1 MMHRKQER
9 RQSGYL
15 LSFIFPSVLLLGL
28 YIFHQVF
35 PFGNHTIATGDM
47 ANQYLAIMTYFKH
60 NILHPQNFL
69 YSYQVSIG
77 GNFFSVLTY
86 YLMCPF
92 NFLTFLFPEK
102 YIPLFYA
109 INTIVN
115 VGLIGLTTYTYLKK
129 SIFLNQK
136 LQQTGTVEKW
146 RLFLATLF
154 PFSAFFANYMHC
166 VMWADAIVLMPLVV
180 LGLDRILYGNRNS
193 TWLYW
198 GGLTYL
204 LISNYYIGVIVLIF
218 LFLLTL
224 FWVIDQLCQLNWMKI
239 LKKGLT
245 VLGLT
250 VGSILGAGVV
260 MWPSF
265 LAQQNVAQA
274 QMPTKNLF
282 KPVYQFQSFWSSL
295 LAGNLAPDGK
305 LAPLIFVGLL
315 VVVLF
320 FSFFF
325 ARRVSLREKVLTG
338 ILTAALIASS
348 YFLYFYMIW
357 HSLSMP
363 NGYAQRESF
372 VLTFFVICVA
382 YRGLLVFENHSPLK
396 VLLPI
401 IAAIAVLTLSL
412 QGIELGLFKHDQ
424 ALQIILILVIFGIG
438 FSLMMNRIS
447 AGMWLAMGVSLVNV
461 LAYNSQIQTQDFNV
475 VPNNAYSKV
484 VSENQTVFN
493 ALKQYDHSF
502 YRVGTTAQIN
512 ECDPLLYGYNGV
524 QTYLSQQP
532 TSETDY
538 LSALGFYQ
546 KQGWI
551 RWSAFNNG
559 STGMIND
566 MLGIKYIVKSDNS
579 ILKATERIKSMPT
592 YNNQANVPALKP
604 VLENKHT
611 VVYQNSNA
619 FPLVF
624 GAYDGHGHDS
634 VFNGKYAYVSESNP
648 FIAYGW
654 MFKRLSGKQW
664 LYGTQPGF
672 KLIARKH
679 AKTASAQGYLNS
691 SGDVYCYITKPQNV
705 IPGNQQYLPI
715 EVNGREVA
723 RYSNRNVYGE
733 NGIIYLGHF
742 KKGDYL
748 NIQIKNAEKDPTL
761 PKDKIYVA
769 VEDQPMLHQIRKD
782 AVTGIGKIS
791 VNGPQINMNTTAAFK
806 RHILIAS
813 VPYDKAWQAT
823 VDGHP
828 VKVRK
833 ALDGLVAIKVTPG
846 KHNIQFNY
854 VVPGLKIGTIV
865 SLITILTMIIL
876 ELFKFYGLKKFHQMP
891 SHKKH

>member
-1 MMHRKQER
+1 MHQKKER
-9 RQSGYL
+9 GRYGYL
-15 LSFIFPSVLLLGL
+15 LSFIFPSILLLGL
-28 YIFHQVF
+28 YVFHQVF

-47 ANQYLAIMTYFKH
+47 VNQYLAIMTYFKH

-92 NFLTFLFPEK
+92 NFLAFLFPEK

-129 SIFLNQK
+129 SVFLNQK

-166 VMWADAIVLMPLVV
+166 VMWSNAIVLMPLVV

-198 GGLTYL
+198 GGLTFL
-204 LISNYYIGVIVLIF
+204 LISNYYIGVIVLVF
-218 LFLLTL
+218 LFLLTA
-224 FWVIDQLCQLNWMKI
+224 FWVIDQVCQFNWIKI

-250 VGSILGAGVV
+250 VGSILGAGFV

-282 KPVYQFQSFWSSL
+282 SPVYQFRSFWGSL
-295 LAGNLAPDGK
+295 LAGDLAPNQNSV
-305 LAPLIFVGLL
+305 PLIFAGLL
-315 VVVLF
+315 VIVLF
-320 FSFFF
+320 LSFFF
-325 ARRVSLREKVLTG
+325 ARKISIREKVLTG
-338 ILTAALIASS
+338 ILTAVLIASS
-348 YFLYFYMIW
+348 YFLYLYMIW

-372 VLTFFVICVA
+372 VLTFFMICVA

-396 VLLPI
+396 VILPV
-401 IAAIAVLTLSL
+401 IAGMAVLTIGLKKWD
-412 QGIELGLFKHDQ
+412 LGLFQHGQ
-424 ALQIILILVIFGIG
+424 VPQIIIILVIFVIG
-438 FSLMMNRIS
+438 FTLMMKQFS
-447 AGMWLAMGVSLVNV
+447 AGMWLVMGVSLANV
-461 LAYNSQIQTQDFNV
+461 LAYNSRIQTNDFSVALNSD
-475 VPNNAYSKV
+475 YSKV
-484 VSENQTVFN
+484 VSENQKIFN

-532 TSETDY
+532 TFETDY

-579 ILKATERIKSMPT
+579 ILKTTEQIKSMPT
-592 YNNQANVPALKP
+592 YNNQTDVPDLKP
-604 VLENKHT
+604 VLKSNHT
-611 VVYQNSNA
+611 VVYQNPNA

-624 GAYDGHGHDS
+624 GAYDGQGHDS
-634 VFNGKYAYVSESNP
+634 VFNGKYAYVPESNP

-769 VEDQPMLHQIRKD
+769 VENQPMLHQIRKD
-782 AVTGIGKIS
+782 AVTGIGKII

-865 SLITILTMIIL
+865 SLIAILTMIIL

>member
-1 MMHRKQER
+1 MMHRKWEKR
-9 RQSGYL
+9 KYGYL

-60 NILHPQNFL
+60 NILHPRNFL

-77 GNFFSVLTY
+77 GNFFSVLAY

-92 NFLTFLFPEK
+92 NFLTLLFSEK

-109 INTIVN
+109 INTIAN

-129 SIFLNQK
+129 SVFLNQK
-136 LQQTGTVEKW
+136 MQETKMVEKW
-146 RLFLATLF
+146 RLFFATLF

-166 VMWADAIVLMPLVV
+166 VMWVDAIVMMPLVI
-180 LGLDRILYGNRNS
+180 LGLDRILYGNQNS

-198 GGLTYL
+198 VGLTYL

-224 FWVIDQLCQLNWMKI
+224 FWIIDQLCQLEWMNV
-239 LKKGLT
+239 LKKGFI

-250 VGSILGAGVV
+250 IGSILGAGFV

-265 LAQQNVAQA
+265 LAQQDVAQA
-274 QMPTKNLF
+274 QMPTRNLF

-295 LAGNLAPDGK
+295 LTGNLAPDGK

-315 VVVLF
+315 VVIMF

-325 ARRVSLREKVLTG
+325 AQKVSIREKVLTG
-338 ILTAALIASS
+338 ILTAVLIASS
-348 YFLYFYMIW
+348 YYLYFYMIW

-372 VLTFFVICVA
+372 MLTFFMICVA
-382 YRGLLVFENHSPLK
+382 YRGLIVFENHSPLK
-396 VLLPI
+396 VLFPI
-401 IAAIAVLTLSL
+401 IVALAVLTFSL
-412 QGIELGLFKHDQ
+412 QGMKPDLFEHGQ
-424 ALQIILILVIFGIG
+424 VFQIILILLIIGIG
-438 FSLMMNRIS
+438 FSLMIKQIS
-447 AGMWLAMGVSLVNV
+447 VGLWLVMSVSLINI
-461 LAYNSQIQTQDFNV
+461 LTYNSQIQTRFFNV
-475 VPNNAYSKV
+475 VPNSDYSKV

-524 QTYLSQQP
+524 QAYLSQQP

-566 MLGIKYIVKSDNS
+566 MLGIKYIVKSDDS
-579 ILKATERIKSMPT
+579 ILKATEQIKSMPT
-592 YNNQANVPALKP
+592 YNNQTNVPDLKP
-604 VLENKHT
+604 VLESSHT
-611 VVYQNSNA
+611 VVFQNSNA

-634 VFNGKYAYVSESNP
+634 VFSGKYSYVSESNP
-648 FIAYGW
+648 FISYGW

-672 KLIARKH
+672 KLTVRKH
-679 AKTASAQGYLNS
+679 AKTAYAQGSLNS
-691 SGDVYCYITKPQNV
+691 CGDVYCYITKPQNV
-705 IPGNQQYLPI
+705 MPGNQQYLPI
-715 EVNGREVA
+715 EINGREVA

-733 NGIIYLGHF
+733 NGIIYLGNF
-742 KKGDYL
+742 KKGDHL
-748 NIQIKNAEKDPTL
+748 SIKIKNVEKDPTL

-769 VEDQPMLHQIRKD
+769 VENQSMLHQIRKE
-782 AVTGIGKIS
+782 AVTGIGEIS
-791 VNGPQINMNTTAAFK
+791 VNGPQIKMNTTAAFK
-806 RHILIAS
+806 KRILIVS

-823 VDGHP
+823 VDGYS

-833 ALDGLVAIKVTPG
+833 ALDGLVAIKVSPG
-846 KHNIQFNY
+846 KHNVQFNY

-865 SLITILTMIIL
+865 SSIAIFTMIII
-876 ELFKFYGLKKFHQMP
+876 EFLKLY
-891 SHKKH
+891 SIKKLH

>member
-1 MMHRKQER
+1 MCQRKKKHQY
-9 RQSGYL
+9 GYF
-15 LSFIFPSVLLLGL
+15 LSFIIPSILLVGM
-28 YIFHQVF
+28 YAFQRVF
-35 PFGNHTIATGDM
+35 PFGNHTIVTEDM

-60 NILHPQNFL
+60 NITHPSNFL
-69 YSYQVSIG
+69 YSYQISIG

-92 NFLTFLFPEK
+92 NFLTFLFSEK

-109 INTIVN
+109 INTVFD

-129 SIFLNQK
+129 SIFLNRE
-136 LQQTGTVEKW
+136 VEETCFRDSW
-146 RLFLATLF
+146 RLFLACIF
-154 PFSAFFANYMHC
+154 PFSSFFANYMNC
-166 VMWADAIVLMPLVV
+166 VMWLNAIVLMPLVI
-180 LGLDRILYGNRNS
+180 LGLDRILYGNQNL

-198 GGLTYL
+198 GGLMLL
-204 LISNYYIGVIVLIF
+204 LISNYYIGVIILVF
-218 LFLLTL
+218 LFLLTV
-224 FWVIDQLCQLNWMKI
+224 FWVIDQVCQFNWTKI
-239 LKKGLT
+239 LKKGFT

-274 QMPTKNLF
+274 QMPTTNF
-282 KPVYQFQSFWSSL
+282 FAPVYEFKMFWSSL
-295 LAGNLAPDGK
+295 FSGSIDPHYLK
-305 LAPLIFVGLL
+305 TAPLVFEGLL
-315 VVVLF
+315 VIILF
-320 FSFFF
+320 LSYFFI
-325 ARRVSLREKVLTG
+325 SKIKIREKILTG
-338 ILTAALIASS
+338 LFTLVLIASS

-357 HSLSMP
+357 HSLSIP
-363 NGYAQRESF
+363 NGYYQRESF
-372 VLTFFVICVA
+372 VISFFMICIA
-382 YRGLLVFENHSPLK
+382 YQGLQVFESKYFLRITI
-396 VLLPI
+396 PI
-401 IAAIAVLTLSL
+401 IIGIITMMFSL
-412 QGIELGLFKHDQ
+412 QETYKNLFSNNQ
-424 ALQIILILVIFGIG
+424 LIQNTVILVLFLVGMILIIQSHKIGIP
-438 FSLMMNRIS
+438 LIM
-447 AGMWLAMGVSLVNV
+447 LVSLVNIV
-461 LAYNSQIQTQDFNV
+461 MYNSGIQAKDFRQV
-475 VPNNAYSKV
+475 SNNDYSKV

-512 ECDPLLYGYNGV
+512 VCDPLLYGYNGV

-579 ILKATERIKSMPT
+579 ILKATEQIKSMPT

-664 LYGTQPGF
+664 LYGIQPGF
-672 KLIARKH
+672 ELTIWPKAQV
-679 AKTASAQGYLNS
+679 AQAQGYLNS
-691 SGDVYCYITKPQNV
+691 TGDVYCYITKPQNV
-705 IPGNQQYLPI
+705 MPGNQRYLPI

-723 RYSNRNVYGE
+723 RYSNQNAFGE

-742 KKGDYL
+742 KKGDHL

-769 VEDQPMLHQIRKD
+769 VENQPMLHQIRKD

-791 VNGPQINMNTTAAFK
+791 VDGPQIKMNTTTAFK

-865 SLITILTMIIL
+865 SLIAILTMIIL